1 MAAEVEHNPAS
12 DYTSRVSIV
21 DPTLITDPQEIEIM
35 ARTLAAEH
43 EAAEKAKTQIY
54 VESSTEGDAKS
65 PAPTFALPT
74 AYEDRGEIARGGMG
88 AVRRAFD
95 SDLQRLVAIKV
106 MLPTISGKES
116 VTRRFVDEARIT
128 ALIDHPNIAPVY
140 QLAKAQDGSLSLVMK
155 LIEGRSFTSH
165 LRTLPP
171 PPWPWS
177 VVDSVLSILVKICD
191 AVAYAHSRGVIHLD
205 LKPDNIMLGP
215 FGQVYVVD
223 WGIARYRPGDE
234 QEVSLKTLSPRD
246 ASTGTPAYMSPEQA
260 LRIEPHI
267 SELTDVFL
275 LGGMLYEILTG
286 RRPHEGQTVPEILTS
301 AIRGAVIP
309 PALRAPYRSIHPS
322 LADIA
327 MKALAARPVDR
338 YQSVLD
344 LQRDIVAFQ
353 RGEERAPRRTYEA
366 GSVVIR
372 EGDPGDEAFVIVSGK
387 CVVTAMSDGKRV
399 VLRELGP
406 DEVFGETAVFSDEPR
421 TATVEATEPLV
432 VRVVTGETLSQSLGL
447 QTWTGEFVKALAERF
462 READRRTRE

>member
-1 MAAEVEHNPAS
+1 MNRAS
-12 DYTSRVSIV
+12 DYTSPVSIV

-35 ARTLAAEH
+35 ARTLAIEH
-43 EAAEKAKTQIY
+43 EAAEQAKTRIY
-54 VESSTEGDAKS
+54 VESSTEADAKS
-65 PAPTFALPT
+65 PAPTFSLPSP
-74 AYEDRGEIARGGMG
+74 YEDRGEIARGGMG

-95 SDLQRLVAIKV
+95 ADLQRQVAIKV
-106 MLPTISGKES
+106 MLPALSGRES
-116 VTRRFVDEARIT
+116 VTQRFVDEARIT

-140 QLAKAQDGSLSLVMK
+140 RLAKAPDDSLSLVMK

-177 VVDSVLSILVKICD
+177 VLDSVLSILVKVCD

-223 WGIARYRPGDE
+223 WGIARYRPGPE
-234 QEVSLKTLSPRD
+234 AEASLKTLSPRD

-275 LGGMLYEILTG
+275 LGGILYEILTG
-286 RRPHEGQTVPEILTS
+286 RRPHDGQSIPEILTS

-309 PALRAPYRSIHPS
+309 PALRAPHRTIHPS

-327 MKALAARPVDR
+327 MKALSARPVDR

-344 LQRDIVAFQ
+344 FQQDIVAFQ

-372 EGDPGDEAFVIVSGK
+372 EGEPGDEAFVIVSGK
-387 CVVTAMSDGKRV
+387 CVVTSTSEGKRV

-406 DEVFGETAVFSDEPR
+406 GDVFGETAVFSDEPR
-421 TATVEATEPLV
+421 TATVEAAETLV

-462 READRRTRE
+462 READRRARE